1 MENQKQN
8 TEQPIK
14 FLQISAELLNC
25 THVQA
30 PEGTIINL
38 GVFERMLYSYMLFRY
53 NGFKNANKS
62 FFEEQETFRKF
73 FPFVSIKTI
82 QRAIKTLEQCGMI
95 TVQRKSGSK
104 GKGNIYTVNDFVPIN
119 CDTHNEKMK
128 RDTSFSKQHQPQRK
142 QTTSM
147 NNHYVNDY
155 DLDQDDVPF

>member
-14 FLQISAELLNC
+14 FLQISAELLSC

-30 PEGTIINL
+30 PDGTIINL
-38 GVFERMLYSYMLFRY
+38 GGFERMLYSYMLFRY
-53 NGFKNANKS
+53 TGFKSANKS

-104 GKGNIYTVNDFVPIN
+104 GKGNIYIVNDFIPVN
-119 CDTHNEKMK
+119 CDTYNEKMK
-128 RDTSFSKQHQPQRK
+128 RDTSFSKQHQPRRK
-142 QTTSM
+142 QTTII
-147 NNHYVNDY
+147 NNSYVNDC
-155 DLDQDDVPF
+155 DLDQDEIPF